1 MRISKTNIR
10 QRSVLFVLFLSA
22 WLPDG
27 YGQKA
32 EQGHDAYYWTDIRDL
47 GIMGKGWKQ
56 DTLLYN
62 RLPAKTEGVVR
73 DPVWSLSTHTAGF
86 YVRFASNA
94 IALRARWKLRYALL
108 YVPGLVPEEA
118 NG

>member
-10 QRSVLFVLFLSA
+10 QRSVLF
-22 WLPDG
+22 
-27 YGQKA
+27 
-32 EQGHDAYYWTDIRDL
+32 AYYWTDIRDL